1 MKKALVA
8 LVIFI
13 FLAAF
18 IVPFEAEGQ
27 KASQVQKIH
36 QVQKV
41 KKKKDRW
48 ELELSYGQFWV
59 IKH

>member
-1 MKKALVA
+1 M
-8 LVIFI
+8 VIFI